1 MNRFQLL
8 RQINKKFYRQ
18 WLCTASQPSEGVW
31 HRRNAHARS
40 RVSKMCKE
48 LQFQHVDYSYCD
60 ATVGLDQT
68 LKIASLTQAIDKVP
82 RKKKNYFAKS

>member
-1 MNRFQLL
+1 
-8 RQINKKFYRQ
+8 
-18 WLCTASQPSEGVW
+18 
-31 HRRNAHARS
+31 
-40 RVSKMCKE
+40 MCKE

-82 RKKKNYFAKS
+82 RKKKPILPNLRG